1 MKKLTLICAGILACG
16 TLAACG
22 NNAAQHSS
30 KTASSSSKTIKK
42 QSSKKQ
48 SASSKKSSVA
58 ESNSSESDNSSQ
70 QTGTSSDQQSQQSS
84 QQATESSSDNGHVTI
99 AGHSYHHED
108 FYGNDILVGDNG
120 EGEAQEY
127 IANDLSLNQDQR
139 DAALSQTMQNAT
151 YGRDKE

>member
-1 MKKLTLICAGILACG
+1 MKKLTLICASILACG
-16 TLAACG
+16 TLVACG

-30 KTASSSSKTIKK
+30 KTVSSSSKTIKK
-42 QSSKKQ
+42 QPSKKQ
-48 SASSKKSSVA
+48 SAVSKKSSGV
-58 ESNSSESDNSSQ
+58 ESNSSQSNNSSQ
-70 QTGTSSDQQSQQSS
+70 QTEVSSNQQSQQLP

-127 IANDLSLNQDQR
+127 IANDPSLNQDQR
-139 DAALSQTMQNAT
+139 DAALRQTAQNAT
-151 YGRDKE
+151 YGQDKE

>member
-1 MKKLTLICAGILACG
+1 MKKLILICASILACG

-42 QSSKKQ
+42 QSE
-48 SASSKKSSVA
+48 SS
-58 ESNSSESDNSSQ
+58 SSESDNSSQ

-127 IANDLSLNQDQR
+127 IANDPSLNQDQR